1 MFELQQR
8 KEPSRTMVWVTP
20 ILAVILTMLAG
31 SVLFAALGKDPVEVV
46 RLIFV
51 QPLLDPFSRTEL
63 LVKGTPLV
71 LIAIG
76 LSFGFRAGVWNIGAE
91 GQFII
96 GAIAGGAVGL
106 AFYDVP
112 GFWLLPLMALA
123 GAAAGAAWAMIPAVL
138 RIKFNANEILVSLML
153 VYVAELLLSALVS
166 GPLRDPDGFNFPE
179 SRLFHD
185 SATLP
190 IIIESSRAHAG
201 VLAALGVVVAA
212 YVLLERHLF
221 GFQVRLFGQAL
232 VLRVSPDFGR
242 GVWWRSAS
250 GFPVRWPGWPGFS
263 KRQGLSASSFRGF
276 RRAMALPPLS
286 LPFSGGCTP
295 SAFSLPGQ

>member
-138 RIKFNANEILVSLML
+138 RIKFNANEN
-153 VYVAELLLSALVS
+153 S
-166 GPLRDPDGFNFPE
+166 GLAD
-179 SRLFHD
+179 
-185 SATLP
+185 
-190 IIIESSRAHAG
+190 AG
-201 VLAALGVVVAA
+201 LC
-212 YVLLERHLF
+212 
-221 GFQVRLFGQAL
+221 
-232 VLRVSPDFGR
+232 
-242 GVWWRSAS
+242 
-250 GFPVRWPGWPGFS
+250 
-263 KRQGLSASSFRGF
+263 
-276 RRAMALPPLS
+276 
-286 LPFSGGCTP
+286 GGA
-295 SAFSLPGQ
+295 SAFCPCFRPAAGSGRVQLPGKPPVP